1 MDFTITANK
10 LIGGEVGAPASK
22 SQSQRALLLA
32 AMASGRSE
40 LTNVLGSPDTL
51 AMKAAC
57 EAIGAKFVRNSS
69 GVLCVEGVSGSPQ
82 MIDATI
88 NVCGS
93 GQVLRFFSAVALCSE
108 NSFNV
113 VGDSSVSSLRRM
125 CDFVGGVAALGV
137 GHTYLRNTGYAP
149 INFSG
154 VLSPGVT
161 SVSGCDSQVVSAL
174 MLAASYLDGVTT
186 IKVSDP
192 GEQPWVDLTQA
203 WLPGA
208 VKKVQV
214 KNQLH
219 YTVIGERQ
227 KAPLQYSVPGDFS
240 SIAYLVAAAAIVG
253 VKLTVSGLDWN
264 DLQGDKIFI
273 DTLINM
279 DGNKV
284 IEKTAAGLCVHGKA
298 RFVADVTIDVNDC
311 IDMVTIVAVI
321 ACFAAGETK
330 ITGAGIARQKESDR
344 LLAMGSELKKMGA
357 NIQVNDDGFVIVG
370 GPLFG
375 ADLLS
380 WSDHRIAMALS
391 VAALGAQDDSI
402 IRGADCVKKSYP
414 GFYSDLKKLG
424 AGIEVL

>member
-174 MLAASYLDGVTT
+174 
-186 IKVSDP
+186 
-192 GEQPWVDLTQA
+192 
-203 WLPGA
+203 
-208 VKKVQV
+208 
-214 KNQLH
+214 
-219 YTVIGERQ
+219 
-227 KAPLQYSVPGDFS
+227 
-240 SIAYLVAAAAIVG
+240 
-253 VKLTVSGLDWN
+253 
-264 DLQGDKIFI
+264 
-273 DTLINM
+273 
-279 DGNKV
+279 
-284 IEKTAAGLCVHGKA
+284 
-298 RFVADVTIDVNDC
+298 
-311 IDMVTIVAVI
+311 
-321 ACFAAGETK
+321 
-330 ITGAGIARQKESDR
+330 
-344 LLAMGSELKKMGA
+344 
-357 NIQVNDDGFVIVG
+357 
-370 GPLFG
+370 
-375 ADLLS
+375 
-380 WSDHRIAMALS
+380 
-391 VAALGAQDDSI
+391 
-402 IRGADCVKKSYP
+402 
-414 GFYSDLKKLG
+414 
-424 AGIEVL
+424 